1 MTAHPKGSLK
11 VTANDTEYTLWV
23 GVSVLADLQA
33 KHGQNVLEQ
42 LEPPEGASPAW
53 MPDLSILTD
62 LFMGALE
69 RHHAGEADRW
79 LVDDIIT
86 QNANAFGLL
95 MGASMPDATK
105 DKPSG
110 NAKGRKRAA

>member
-1 MTAHPKGSLK
+1 MTANPKGSLK
-11 VTANDTEYTLWV
+11 VTANGEEYTLWV
-23 GVSVLADLQA
+23 GISVLADLQA

-53 MPDLSILTD
+53 MPNLSILTD

-69 RHHAGEADRW
+69 RHHLGAADRW
-79 LVDDIIT
+79 LADDIIA
-86 QNANAFGLL
+86 QNANAFGQL
-95 MGASMPDATK
+95 MSASMPDA
-105 DKPSG
+105 KPSG